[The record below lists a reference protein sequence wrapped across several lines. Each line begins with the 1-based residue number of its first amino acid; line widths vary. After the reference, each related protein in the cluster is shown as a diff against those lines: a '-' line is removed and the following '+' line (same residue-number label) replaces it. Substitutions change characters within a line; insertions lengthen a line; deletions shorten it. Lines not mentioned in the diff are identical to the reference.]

1 MKKLEIR
8 QMTLIGLM
16 SALMCVAG
24 PLSVPLPFTPVP
36 ISLTNLIIYL
46 TAFVLG
52 CKSGTVSYVIYLLLG
67 TAGLPVFSGFT
78 GGLSKLAGPT
88 GGYLIGF
95 ILTAAVCGFAADH
108 SGGKRTMQFAGMVIG
123 TLAAYLFGT
132 VWLCLQ
138 MNLTPLQGLMAG
150 VIPYLPGG
158 PGEND
163 TGCGDRKQHTAYG
176 EANGV
181 GVFALMKRH
190 ENNFFMPFC

>member
-1 MKKLEIR
+1 MKKLETR

-88 GGYLIGF
+88 GGYSIGF
-95 ILTAAVCGFAADH
+95 ILTVAVCGFA
-108 SGGKRTMQFAGMVIG
+108 VIAPEEKG
-123 TLAAYLFGT
+123 PYN
-132 VWLCLQ
+132 LQ
-138 MNLTPLQGLMAG
+138 
-150 VIPYLPGG
+150 
-158 PGEND
+158 EW
-163 TGCGDRKQHTAYG
+163 
-176 EANGV
+176 
-181 GVFALMKRH
+181 
-190 ENNFFMPFC
+190 

>member
-1 MKKLEIR
+1 MKKLETR

-67 TAGLPVFSGFT
+67 TAGLPVLSGFT

-108 SGGKRTMQFAGMVIG
+108 SGGKRTIQFAGMVIG
-123 TLAAYLFGT
+123 TLSAYLFGT

-150 VIPYLPGG
+150 VIPYLPGDLVKMILAAAIG
-158 PGEND
+158 NSIRH
-163 TGCGDRKQHTAYG
+163 TVKQTAS
-176 EANGV
+176 ASS
-181 GVFALMKRH
+181 H
-190 ENNFFMPFC
+190 

>member
-1 MKKLEIR
+1 MKRLETR

-24 PLSVPLPFTPVP
+24 PLSVPLPFTPIP
-36 ISLTNLIIYL
+36 ISLTNLVIYL

-95 ILTAAVCGFAADH
+95 VLTAQSVD
-108 SGGKRTMQFAGMVIG
+108 
-123 TLAAYLFGT
+123 
-132 VWLCLQ
+132 LQ
-138 MNLTPLQGLMAG
+138 RIIPEEKEPYNLR
-150 VIPYLPGG
+150 
-158 PGEND
+158 EW
-163 TGCGDRKQHTAYG
+163 
-176 EANGV
+176 
-181 GVFALMKRH
+181 
-190 ENNFFMPFC
+190 